1 MISLRI
7 ETCQWVSGRCLA
19 GLRRSVALAVLM
31 AAFGVPAQAQ
41 GTFEDFLRDLRAE
54 AGRQGVSGAT
64 LETALSGL
72 QPNPEIIELDRR
84 QPEFTQTF
92 WSYLDKRV
100 TKKRIK
106 RGREL
111 LAKHRRL
118 LDQVYRKYG
127 VPPHYIVA
135 FWGLESNFGDYK
147 GRFGVVEALA
157 TLAYDER
164 RSKFFRVQLID
175 ALIILDQGH
184 IAPDKMLGSWAG
196 AMGHMQFIPSTFKA
210 YAVDQ
215 NGDGRRDI
223 WTNLPD
229 AFGSAANYLS
239 SIGWRKDETW
249 GREVRLPEG
258 FDIELTGLGTR
269 RSVSEWSRLGILRGD
284 GKRLPTSDIVGS
296 IVLPAGHR
304 GPAFLVYENFRNIM
318 KWNRSVLYALA
329 VGHLADRLKGRG
341 PLLADR
347 DSSDRPLSRAE
358 IEEIQSRLSILGF
371 DVGKADGVAGPM
383 TRRAVRAYQ
392 RDAGLPPDGY
402 PSADLLRQLR
412 QAAVEPGGNEKEG
425 VN

>member
-1 MISLRI
+1 VISLRI
-7 ETCQWVSGRCLA
+7 VACQWVWGRCPA
-19 GLRRSVALAVLM
+19 GLRRSVAVAVLF
-31 AAFGVPAQAQ
+31 AAFGLPAQAQ
-41 GTFEDFLRDLRAE
+41 GSFEAFLGDLRADARRE
-54 AGRQGVSGAT
+54 GVSEAT
-64 LETALSGL
+64 LDKALSGL
-72 QPNPEIIELDRR
+72 QPNPEVIELDRR

-92 WSYLDKRV
+92 WGYLDKRI
-100 TKKRIK
+100 TKKRIE
-106 RGREL
+106 RGRKL
-111 LAKHRRL
+111 LSKHRRL
-118 LDQVYRKYG
+118 LAQVYRKYG
-127 VPPHYIVA
+127 VPPHYLVA

-175 ALIILDQGH
+175 ALRILEQGH
-184 IAPDKMLGSWAG
+184 IAPDKMMGSWAG

-258 FDIELTGLGTR
+258 FDIELTGLGVR
-269 RSVSEWSRLGILRGD
+269 RSVSEWARLGIRRSN
-284 GKRLPTSDIVGS
+284 GKRLPASGVVGS
-296 IVLPAGHR
+296 IVLPAGHL
-304 GPAFLVYENFRNIM
+304 GPAFLVYENFRTIM

-341 PLLADR
+341 RLLSEP

-358 IEEIQSRLSILGF
+358 VEEIQSRLSILGF
-371 DVGKADGVAGPM
+371 EVGKPDGVAGPM

-402 PSADLLRQLR
+402 PSADLLRRLR
-412 QAAVEPGGNEKEG
+412 QAAVDPGGDKKEG

>member
-7 ETCQWVSGRCLA
+7 ETCQGVWGRCLA
-19 GLRRSVALAVLM
+19 GLRFSVALAVL
-31 AAFGVPAQAQ
+31 AAVCGLPAQAQ
-41 GTFEDFLRDLRAE
+41 GSFEDFLRDLRAD
-54 AGRQGVSGAT
+54 ARRQGVSEAT
-64 LETALSGL
+64 LDTALSGL
-72 QPNPEIIELDRR
+72 RPNPKVVELDRR

-92 WSYLDKRV
+92 WGYLDKRV
-100 TKKRIK
+100 TKKRIT

-118 LDQVYRKYG
+118 LAQVYRKYG
-127 VPPHYIVA
+127 VPPHYLVS

-147 GRFGVVEALA
+147 GSFGVIEALA
-157 TLAYDER
+157 TLAYDKR
-164 RSKFFRVQLID
+164 RGKFFRVQLID
-175 ALIILDQGH
+175 ALRILEQGH
-184 IAPDKMLGSWAG
+184 IAPDKMMGSWAG

-210 YAVDQ
+210 YAVDH

-269 RSVSEWSRLGILRGD
+269 KSVSDWAGLGVLRGN
-284 GKRLPTSDIVGS
+284 GKPLPASQVVGS
-296 IVLPAGHR
+296 IVLPAGYQ
-304 GPAFLVYENFRNIM
+304 GPAFLVYGNFRTIM
-318 KWNRSVLYALA
+318 NWNRSVLYALA
-329 VGHLADRLKGRG
+329 VGHLADRLKGG
-341 PLLADR
+341 GGLLSDR
-347 DSSDRPLSRAE
+347 DASDRPLSRAE
-358 IEEIQSRLSILGF
+358 VEEIQSRLSVLGF
-371 DVGKADGVAGPM
+371 EVGKPDGVAGPM

-402 PSADLLRQLR
+402 PSADLLRKLR
-412 QAAVEPGGNEKEG
+412 QASVEPGGDKKEG